1 MLVDDPESSRKPDLT
16 YAELRRRALRFADQL
31 REMGIKRGDRVVIC
45 LPRGLDQYMAILGTL
60 WVGACYV
67 PVDWTYPQDRIDYI
81 AQDSG
86 AVLVVTESERSAAM
100 PVRVLELDT
109 MLGDLAA
116 HEAVEITRADTGA
129 SPEDLAYI
137 IYTSGTTGR
146 PKGVMISHRN
156 ACHLVRS
163 ECAILALDHTD
174 RVFGGFSLAFDMSV
188 ETMWS
193 AFFVGAE
200 LLVADE
206 ALAKAGPD
214 MAGVLAAEGLTV
226 WHVVPSLLSGR
237 DADAHLAPAQSGR
250 RGLPARAG
258 GPLGAPRPAHAQHL
272 WPHRN
277 HGDRDLDRGAA
288 GPPRHHRQA
297 AARLHRVDRG
307 REAVAGA
314 CGRRGRA
321 GDRRAGRGSGLCR
334 AA

>member
-146 PKGVMISHRN
+146 PKG
-156 ACHLVRS
+156 
-163 ECAILALDHTD
+163 
-174 RVFGGFSLAFDMSV
+174 
-188 ETMWS
+188 
-193 AFFVGAE
+193 
-200 LLVADE
+200 
-206 ALAKAGPD
+206 
-214 MAGVLAAEGLTV
+214 
-226 WHVVPSLLSGR
+226 
-237 DADAHLAPAQSGR
+237 
-250 RGLPARAG
+250 
-258 GPLGAPRPAHAQHL
+258 
-272 WPHRN
+272 
-277 HGDRDLDRGAA
+277 
-288 GPPRHHRQA
+288 
-297 AARLHRVDRG
+297 
-307 REAVAGA
+307 
-314 CGRRGRA
+314 
-321 GDRRAGRGSGLCR
+321 
-334 AA
+334 